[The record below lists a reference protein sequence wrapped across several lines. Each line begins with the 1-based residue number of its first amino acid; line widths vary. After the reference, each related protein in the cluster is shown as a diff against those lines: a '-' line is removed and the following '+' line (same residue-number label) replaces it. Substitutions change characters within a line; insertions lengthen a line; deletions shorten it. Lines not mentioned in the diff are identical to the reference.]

1 MTVPRTQ
8 LLVWIIAFK
17 AVKATVLTMLGVA
30 LLMTR
35 DSDPAALAVR
45 LAMTIHLPLSARLVD
60 RATAFLSTLTVST
73 QSTLAVSAFAY
84 AFLMGAEGVALYFR
98 KPWARWFTIIATGS
112 LIPIEIYEIWRAA
125 HPARVIVLKQSLAT
139 LGRATGKAFKS
150 PSNLTTSFS
159 SEISNFT
166 LFEEVA
172 ITLCCRTVE
181 IATVTS
187 TVTVGPLPTEP
198 VLLTN

>member
-125 HPARVIVLKQSLAT
+125 HPARVIVLIVNIGVIVYLW
-139 LGRATGKAFKS
+139 R
-150 PSNLTTSFS
+150 
-159 SEISNFT
+159 
-166 LFEEVA
+166 
-172 ITLCCRTVE
+172 RTD
-181 IATVTS
+181 IFD
-187 TVTVGPLPTEP
+187 G
-198 VLLTN
+198 

>member
-1 MTVPRTQ
+1 VNLNTAGSQNSADSQNDWRRSAEAQVGLEGFLAPNQ
-8 LLVWIIAFK
+8 LPH
-17 AVKATVLTMLGVA
+17 
-30 LLMTR
+30 TR
-35 DSDPAALAVR
+35 ADSASKTSNL
-45 LAMTIHLPLSARLVD
+45 
-60 RATAFLSTLTVST
+60 
-73 QSTLAVSAFAY
+73 
-84 AFLMGAEGVALYFR
+84 
-98 KPWARWFTIIATGS
+98 K
-112 LIPIEIYEIWRAA
+112 
-125 HPARVIVLKQSLAT
+125 LKQSLAT

>member
-1 MTVPRTQ
+1 LERTG
-8 LLVWIIAFK
+8 
-17 AVKATVLTMLGVA
+17 GVNLNTA
-30 LLMTR
+30 GSQNSA
-35 DSDPAALAVR
+35 DSQNDWRRSAEAQVGLEGFLAPN
-45 LAMTIHLPLSARLVD
+45 L
-60 RATAFLSTLTVST
+60 
-73 QSTLAVSAFAY
+73 
-84 AFLMGAEGVALYFR
+84 
-98 KPWARWFTIIATGS
+98 K
-112 LIPIEIYEIWRAA
+112 
-125 HPARVIVLKQSLAT
+125 LKQSLAT